1 MFALKTHQAHSRC
14 LAASFCCVSM
24 HTPFPGCLHHQKKKE
39 KKKRLFMF
47 WIQHTGLANL
57 PLQPNRNKLFDFNW
71 TKSEWRSKLYFLQ
84 RCSILL
90 LHVVRLFQWLPFYE
104 RVICFFFFFFSPA
117 FWCLSKSPEWRD
129 TMWYPSVAGL
139 ILGSVIRA

>member
-1 MFALKTHQAHSRC
+1 MFLNVCFKDSSSTFQVFGCFFLLCINAHSFARMFAS
-14 LAASFCCVSM
+14 
-24 HTPFPGCLHHQKKKE
+24 PKE

-90 LHVVRLFQWLPFYE
+90 LHVVRLFQWLPFYG
-104 RVICFFFFFFSPA
+104 RVICFFFFFASFLVFVEVS
-117 FWCLSKSPEWRD
+117 WMERH
-129 TMWYPSVAGL
+129 
-139 ILGSVIRA
+139 